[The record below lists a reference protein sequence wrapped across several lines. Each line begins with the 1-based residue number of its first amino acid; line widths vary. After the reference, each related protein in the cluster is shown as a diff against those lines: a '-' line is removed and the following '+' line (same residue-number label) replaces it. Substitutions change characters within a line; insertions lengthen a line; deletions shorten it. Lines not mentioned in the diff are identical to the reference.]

1 VPASRL
7 NRPQGRTPAL
17 PLTSLTCATALVA
30 MLGGC
35 SSIDS
40 VMSGDKID
48 YRTSAAQ
55 STKGLEV
62 PPDLSQLSRDSR
74 YQQQGA
80 GSAVSA
86 ATFQTGPLAAQPAP
100 TVAPKGDPALRIERS
115 GNERW
120 LVTSM
125 PPEQLWPLLQS
136 FWAERGFVLIVDQA
150 DVGVMETEWAENRA
164 KLPQDL
170 IRSTIGK
177 VFDSV
182 YSTGERDKFRTRLE
196 RGTGGSEV
204 YISHRGMVEVSTGV
218 QKDNIVW
225 QPRPTDPDLEAE
237 MLQRLLLKLG
247 AKEDQAQ
254 TLIATSTKPAARAR
268 VLQGQPAATIEVDD
282 GFDRAWRRV
291 GLALDRTG
299 FTVEDRDRGQG
310 LYYVR
315 YVDPANA
322 SKEEPGFFSRMFGSS
337 KKDGS
342 NLAKYRVQVKSE
354 GERSVVSVLNAQ
366 GAAENGPAG
375 TKIASLLVEELK

>member
-1 VPASRL
+1 VPAFRS
-7 NRPQGRTPAL
+7 NRPLSRTQTL
-17 PLTSLTCATALVA
+17 PHAGITCATAVVA
-30 MLGGC
+30 LLGGC
-35 SSIDS
+35 SSVDS
-40 VMSGDKID
+40 VLSGDKID

-55 STKGLEV
+55 TTKGLEV
-62 PPDLSQLSRDSR
+62 PPDLSQLSKDSR

-80 GSAVSA
+80 GGAVSA
-86 ATFQTGPLAAQPAP
+86 AAFQTNPMAAQPAP
-100 TVAPKGDPALRIERS
+100 AVAPKGDPALRIERS

-120 LVTSM
+120 LATSM

-182 YSTGERDKFRTRLE
+182 YSTGERDKFRTRVE
-196 RGTGGSEV
+196 RGTAGSEV

-225 QPRPTDPDLEAE
+225 QPRPTDPNLEAE
-237 MLQRLLLKLG
+237 LLQRLLLKLG
-247 AKEDQAQ
+247 AKEEQAQ
-254 TLIATSTKPAARAR
+254 TLIATSTKPASRAR
-268 VLQGQPAATIEVDD
+268 VVQGQAAATIEMDD

-337 KKDGS
+337 KKDGAS
-342 NLAKYRVQVKSE
+342 LAKYRVQVKSE

-366 GAAENGPAG
+366 GAAENGLAG
-375 TKIASLLVEELK
+375 TKIAALLVEELK

>member
-1 VPASRL
+1 
-7 NRPQGRTPAL
+7 
-17 PLTSLTCATALVA
+17 
-30 MLGGC
+30 
-35 SSIDS
+35 
-40 VMSGDKID
+40 
-48 YRTSAAQ
+48 
-55 STKGLEV
+55 
-62 PPDLSQLSRDSR
+62 LSRDSR

-80 GSAVSA
+80 GGAVSA
-86 ATFQTGPLAAQPAP
+86 ATFQTSPLGAQPAP

-204 YISHRGMVEVSTGV
+204 YISHRGMVEVSTGA

-268 VLQGQPAATIEVDD
+268 VLQGQTAATIEVDD

-375 TKIASLLVEELK
+375 MKIASLLVEELK